1 MFQYK
6 QKLTRSTGDNGTQNV
21 EIMIPFKHLINF
33 WITLEMPLSN
43 CEINFILTWSK
54 NCVIVSNIAENHETP
69 FAIADTKLY
78 VPVVILSNQD
88 ISKLLQ
94 QLKSGFKRAV
104 NWKKYQ
110 SKETIQV
117 PNPYLNFL
125 IDVSFQEVNRLFVL
139 SFENK
144 DDRTVHTKY
153 YLGTVEI
160 KNYNVMIDGQNIFE
174 QPVKNDLKTYDNIR
188 KIAISQGDDYT
199 TGCLLDYIYFKKIL

>member
-1 MFQYK
+1 M
-6 QKLTRSTGDNGTQNV
+6 
-21 EIMIPFKHLINF
+21 
-33 WITLEMPLSN
+33 
-43 CEINFILTWSK
+43 
-54 NCVIVSNIAENHETP
+54 
-69 FAIADTKLY
+69 
-78 VPVVILSNQD
+78 
-88 ISKLLQ
+88 
-94 QLKSGFKRAV
+94 KSGFKRAV